1 MLPTTRTRS
10 LRYGFSLETKEEHS
24 RATMP
29 MRSTALDEPCS
40 RVFDVTKEE
49 PARTRRLASTPIKRE
64 KRRKEKER
72 ETWVGLDGRKK
83 RMRDEASMLYL
94 SADVGQGRTAGFQ
107 LYRYLSGDNDR
118 MAIAGVAVPQPSEVG
133 YTSGYTRFDPSFT
146 PFELRIPTCNRMQ
159 QPRACTRSNERRCW
173 NRA

>member
-1 MLPTTRTRS
+1 
-10 LRYGFSLETKEEHS
+10 
-24 RATMP
+24 MP

-49 PARTRRLASTPIKRE
+49 LARTRRLASTPIKRE

-133 YTSGYTRFDPSFT
+133 WIHKWIYP
-146 PFELRIPTCNRMQ
+146 LRSIIHPVRAAHPDMQ
-159 QPRACTRSNERRCW
+159 PHATTARVHTVERKEMLESSITFRVE
-173 NRA
+173 